1 MTLPPAV
8 PAPTGDAALPLW
20 RAAATVGVLAWTA
33 LVHAHPPFFFAVA
46 SGFCAVWLAV
56 TWRAMG
62 LWQRPLPGL
71 SLPDAAW
78 SVAQA
83 VVLYVGA
90 RVFLWAFCGGFTDAL
105 CEPLHAVYATFGT
118 GSWST
123 ALALV
128 LLLVPAEELFW
139 RGLVQGT
146 LRPRLGR
153 WGAVAG
159 SAVLSSLALLVFG
172 EPLLAL
178 AALPTSLAWGAL
190 AEWRRTPMAS
200 WLSHALWDVL
210 IVVLLPA
217 T

>member
-1 MTLPPAV
+1 MTVPPAV
-8 PAPTGDAALPLW
+8 SPLPGDASLPFW
-20 RAAATVGVLAWTA
+20 RAAATGGVLAWTA
-33 LVHAHPPFFFAVA
+33 LVHAHPPSFFAVA
-46 SGFCAVWLAV
+46 SAFCAVWLAV

-62 LWQRPLPGL
+62 PWRRSPPGL

-90 RVFLWAFCGGFTDAL
+90 RAFLWAFCGGFTDAL
-105 CEPLHAVYATFGT
+105 CEPLQAVYATFGT

-128 LLLVPAEELFW
+128 LVLVPAEELFW
-139 RGLVQGT
+139 RGRVQGA

-159 SAVLSSLALLVFG
+159 SAVLSSLVLLVFG

-190 AEWRRTPMAS
+190 AEWRGTPVAS

>member
-1 MTLPPAV
+1 MTASSVGPPSA
-8 PAPTGDAALPLW
+8 GDAALPLW
-20 RAAATVGVLAWTA
+20 RVAAAGGVLAWTA
-33 LVHAHPPFFFAVA
+33 LVHVHPPRFFAVA
-46 SGFCAVWLAV
+46 SVFCAVWLAV

-62 LWQRPLPGL
+62 PWRRPPPSL

-78 SVAQA
+78 GVAQA
-83 VVLYVGA
+83 VVLYAGA
-90 RVFLWAFCGGFTDAL
+90 RAFLWAFCGGFTDAL
-105 CEPLHAVYATFGT
+105 CAPLQSVYSTFGT
-118 GSWST
+118 GSLGT

-139 RGLVQGT
+139 RGWVQGA

-159 SAVLSSLALLVFG
+159 SAVLSSVVLLGFG

-190 AEWRRTPMAS
+190 AEWRRTPVAA
-200 WLSHALWDVL
+200 WVSHALWDVL
-210 IVVLLPA
+210 IVVVWPA

>member
-1 MTLPPAV
+1 MA
-8 PAPTGDAALPLW
+8 TG
-20 RAAATVGVLAWTA
+20 GVLAWTA

-46 SGFCAVWLAV
+46 SAFCAVWLAV

-62 LWQRPLPGL
+62 RWRRSPPGL

-128 LLLVPAEELFW
+128 LVLVPAEELFW
-139 RGLVQGT
+139 RGLVQGA

-190 AEWRRTPMAS
+190 AEWRRTPVAS

>member
-1 MTLPPAV
+1 MTAPPVV
-8 PAPTGDAALPLW
+8 PLSPGDAVLPRW
-20 RAAATVGVLAWTA
+20 RAAATVGVVAWTA
-33 LVHAHPPFFFAVA
+33 LVHAHPPFFFALA
-46 SGFCAVWLAV
+46 SVFCAGWLAV

-62 LWQRPLPGL
+62 RWRRPLPRL

-83 VVLYVGA
+83 LVLYAGA
-90 RVFLWAFCGGFTDAL
+90 RAFLWAFCGGFTDAL

-118 GSWST
+118 GSVGT

-128 LLLVPAEELFW
+128 LLLVPAEEWFW
-139 RGLVQGT
+139 RGLVQGA
-146 LRPRLGR
+146 LRARLGR

-159 SAVLSSLALLVFG
+159 SAVLSSLLLLAFG

-190 AEWRRTPMAS
+190 AEWRGTPWAS

>member
-1 MTLPPAV
+1 MSVSSVAPPA
-8 PAPTGDAALPLW
+8 PEGAAQTAW
-20 RAAATVGVLAWTA
+20 RAVAIGGVLAWTA
-33 LVHAHPPFFFAVA
+33 LVHAHPPRFFTVA
-46 SGFCAVWLAV
+46 SAFCALWLAV

-62 LWQRPLPGL
+62 PWRRPPPAL

-78 SVAQA
+78 GGAQG
-83 VVLYVGA
+83 VLLYVGA
-90 RVFLWAFCGGFTDAL
+90 RAFLWAFCGGFTDAL
-105 CEPLHAVYATFGT
+105 CEPLHAVYSTFGT
-118 GSWST
+118 GSPGM

-139 RGLVQGT
+139 RGWVQGA

-159 SAVLSSLALLVFG
+159 SAVASSLVLLGFG

-190 AEWRRTPMAS
+190 AEWRRTPLAS

-210 IVVLLPA
+210 IVVVWPA